1 LTKSSLGNRNQI
13 SRSTKKP
20 SSRFAKKLSA
30 AKKNKSAKKVLSPH
44 YEEKGVSSSGN
55 KSSYS
60 RFSSKPRSKTARNL
74 EGSLEKAEE
83 SVRSAL
89 AANKDS
95 DGGKIPEAGNKSNNK
110 SSPNDQSNK
119 IAHDRRASVKSPLV
133 PLKNVVEYNV
143 EFEPGPI
150 GLKLEPV
157 MINGKN
163 EFGCRVMKFVEKGT
177 NSSPSQA
184 SKSGK
189 INVGDVLTAVNGEN
203 VTSKSYQDIVSILKA
218 AALEPQGRR
227 ITFRVPRSPAAVMPK
242 TPVSKLMKSS
252 PSASKA
258 STPIETKGGESNEA
272 GFSPSSV
279 KKMAEPS
286 ANDSSDL
293 EASKVAPSQ
302 PLSNI
307 LNTVMKNIAPAKI
320 TKSSNESSIP
330 TKQNGQEPNDVDETA
345 HQKLELLTELSEA
358 KISLGEQE
366 KNMKMMT
373 KIMED
378 IQKEKIA
385 AQAEKESIKGEM
397 SEVQKAKVRKKKTSI
412 IVEPFLFLIINI
424 FPYLIES
431 I

>member
-1 LTKSSLGNRNQI
+1 M
-13 SRSTKKP
+13 
-20 SSRFAKKLSA
+20 
-30 AKKNKSAKKVLSPH
+30 
-44 YEEKGVSSSGN
+44 
-55 KSSYS
+55 
-60 RFSSKPRSKTARNL
+60 
-74 EGSLEKAEE
+74 
-83 SVRSAL
+83 
-89 AANKDS
+89 
-95 DGGKIPEAGNKSNNK
+95 
-110 SSPNDQSNK
+110 
-119 IAHDRRASVKSPLV
+119 

-143 EFEPGPI
+143 DFEPGPI

-242 TPVSKLMKSS
+242 TPVSKLLKSS
-252 PSASKA
+252 PSTSKS
-258 STPIETKGGESNEA
+258 STPIETEGESNEA
-272 GFSPSSV
+272 GFSRSSV
-279 KKMAEPS
+279 KKMTEPP
-286 ANDSSDL
+286 ANDSSNAEDP
-293 EASKVAPSQ
+293 KGAPSQ

-307 LNTVMKNIAPAKI
+307 LNTVMKNIAPVKV
-320 TKSSNESSIP
+320 TKASNESSMP
-330 TKQNGQEPNDVDETA
+330 TKQVGQEPNDVDETA
-345 HQKLELLTELSEA
+345 HKKLELLTELSEA

-397 SEVQKAKVRKKKTSI
+397 SEVQKAKVR
-412 IVEPFLFLIINI
+412 
-424 FPYLIES
+424 
-431 I
+431 